1 MGHMKSLLRKKPKN
15 KHASIESIGAIFPNL
30 RDAGISAAAA
40 GARGGRDYCDS
51 FRVNPVRI
59 LFGLFELT
67 GRDKQH
73 SKILPVIRED
83 LHAAGPQLLSVP
95 ETNETEA
102 LAELC
107 LRLNRS
113 IIDVAGTAQ
122 PCPAFVGC
130 YNEDSGI
137 LSYFNAGHTPG
148 LVRHISDTSEL
159 GATGLPL
166 GLFSHTTNEGN
177 IIALE
182 PGAAVIV
189 VSKGVV
195 ETISKGRSFGLGRV
209 EAVLHD
215 SRAANAHELCVSVLQ
230 AAQQY
235 SSSSTLQQ
243 GLTALALVRNTP

>member
-1 MGHMKSLLRKKPKN
+1 MKSLPRKKLQKE
-15 KHASIESIGAIFPNL
+15 HASIETIGAHFPTL
-30 RDAGISAAAA
+30 RDAAISAAA
-40 GARGGRDYCDS
+40 GARRERDHCDA
-51 FRVNPVRI
+51 FRVNPLRI

-67 GRDKQH
+67 DHHQQH
-73 SKILPVIRED
+73 SKIFPVIHEAFRTE
-83 LHAAGPQLLSVP
+83 GTQLLSAF

-102 LAELC
+102 LSKLC

-113 IIDVAGTAQ
+113 IIGVAGTAH

-130 YNEDSGI
+130 YNEDLGI

-159 GATGLPL
+159 AATGLPL
-166 GLFSHTTNEGN
+166 GLFSHTTNEASM
-177 IIALE
+177 IALE

-195 ETISKGRSFGLGRV
+195 ETPSKGVIFGLERV
-209 EAVLHD
+209 KAALLD

-230 AAQQY
+230 AAHQY
-235 SSSSTLQQ
+235 SSISKPQQ
-243 GLTALALVRNTP
+243 GLTALALVRNTL

>member
-1 MGHMKSLLRKKPKN
+1 MKSPPRKKLK
-15 KHASIESIGAIFPNL
+15 KEHASIESIGANFPTL
-30 RDAGISAAAA
+30 RNAVISAAAA
-40 GARGGRDYCDS
+40 GVRRERDHCDS
-51 FRVNPVRI
+51 FRVNPMRI

-67 GRDKQH
+67 GHHQHH
-73 SKILPVIRED
+73 SKIFSVIHEAFRME
-83 LHAAGPQLLSVP
+83 GTQLLSVF

-102 LAELC
+102 LSTLC

-113 IIDVAGTAQ
+113 IIDVAGTAHT
-122 PCPAFVGC
+122 CPAFVGC
-130 YNEDSGI
+130 YNEDLGI

-159 GATGLPL
+159 GETGLPL
-166 GLFSHTTNEGN
+166 GLFSHTTNEAS

-195 ETISKGRSFGLGRV
+195 ETPSKGVSFGLERV
-209 EAVLHD
+209 KEALLD

-230 AAQQY
+230 AAHHF
-235 SSSSTLQQ
+235 SSIPRPHQ
-243 GLTALALVRNTP
+243 GLTALALVRNTL